1 MPWWHADGWGAGPW
15 WVFPIV
21 MPIVMLVVLFIALTM
36 VRQMFWGCPPSWGRR
51 GPDGSSTDPSLEI
64 LRRRFASGEITEQ
77 EFEEKRKFLER
88 S

>member
-1 MPWWHADGWGAGPW
+1 MPWWQTDGWAAGPW
-15 WVFPIV
+15 WVFPIL

-36 VRQMFWGCPPSWGRR
+36 FREIFWGRPPWWGRR
-51 GPDGSSTDPSLEI
+51 GLDESSQDSALEI

-77 EFEEKRKFLER
+77 EFEEKRKFLQR